1 MDVSD
6 SSNTLI
12 LNILTT
18 DTKMY
23 KIYID
28 LVIQQDKTTFP
39 LKQDRFHPSI
49 KFKGKLIVGG
59 LSQTTEN
66 CFSGRIL
73 EKVPKTNHKI
83 LFLHS
88 YPLKFQDIT

>member
-12 LNILTT
+12 QLGTKLVLNILTT
-18 DTKMY
+18 ETKMY

-66 CFSGRIL
+66 
-73 EKVPKTNHKI
+73 V
-83 LFLHS
+83 
-88 YPLKFQDIT
+88 FQVEF